1 MAFMNFLFFFVV
13 AISIA
18 DAYIHLPLT
27 TRFIGKKSQSGTNIM
42 NDLQPRTFG
51 FPLSTSTDSNDRK
64 WDTPVE
70 DEFGERIESVKS
82 AVFSAIGGSIAVIP
96 FVIFKGIS
104 LNFNAEWEFSYDSL
118 LILTSPLFGI
128 VFRYCVRRDNNP
140 QLKQGVI
147 GAFAITRALATI
159 APPATCTS
167 IPLNCGPPFY
177 LFTGGMLFT
186 GVENLLEAGLCFTGS
201 AYLLE
206 TLFKSNVL
214 SKFPKLK

>member
-1 MAFMNFLFFFVV
+1 MNCLFFFIPV
-13 AISIA
+13 AVSIA
-18 DAYIHLPLT
+18 DAFTQFPST
-27 TRFIGKKSQSGTNIM
+27 TRCLGNKRQSGAKFINE
-42 NDLQPRTFG
+42 LHFRTYDFA
-51 FPLSTSTDSNDRK
+51 LSTSTKSNEDRK

-70 DEFGERIESVKS
+70 DETGEKIESVKS
-82 AVFSAIGGSIAVIP
+82 AVFSAIGGSIAVVP
-96 FVIFKGIS
+96 FAIFKGLS
-104 LNFNAEWEFSYDSL
+104 MHFNAEWEFSYDSL

-128 VFRYCVRRDNNP
+128 VYRYCVRRDNNP

-159 APPATCTS
+159 DVPSTCSS

-186 GVENLLEAGLCFTGS
+186 GVENLAEAGLCFTGS

-206 TLFKSNVL
+206 TLFKSNIL